1 MPSPPLFVD
10 TPRGLFTANGTWYR
24 TTVAQLRAYAEPVVE
39 AVGIEALIARADE
52 TLAAPRTLAL
62 TALPLLLLGLAPIW
76 AAPIALGLAVAAFVW
91 TPLLTGPTIGRAWKA
106 LGLVPVQLVLYLFVL
121 SFLAAQN
128 LFASVAA
135 GLIGFVILRWG
146 LVDWALGKTL
156 DPLFA
161 RLHKLTRP
169 DAVLRALIVRSA
181 LHSGIPHD
189 KVEAMQRDLIRLLP
203 RR

>member
-24 TTVAQLRAYAEPVVE
+24 TTVAQLRAYAEPVVDK
-39 AVGIEALIARADE
+39 VGIEALIARADQ

-62 TALPLLLLGLAPIW
+62 AALPLLLIALAPVW
-76 AAPIALGLAVAAFVW
+76 AAAIALALAIGAFVW
-91 TPLLTGPTIGRAWKA
+91 TPLLTGPLLGRAWKV

-121 SFLAAQN
+121 SFLAAQS

-135 GLIGFVILRWG
+135 GLIGFVVLRWG
-146 LVDWALGKTL
+146 LVDWALTKLLGS
-156 DPLFA
+156 LFV
-161 RLHKLTRP
+161 RLHALPRP

-181 LHSGIPHD
+181 LHSGIPHARVD
-189 KVEAMQRDLIRLLP
+189 AMQRDLIRLLP

>member
-24 TTVAQLRAYAEPVVE
+24 TTVAQLRTYAEPVVD
-39 AVGIEALIARADE
+39 AMGIETLIARADD

-62 TALPLLLLGLAPIW
+62 TVLPLLLVGLAPVW
-76 AAPIALGLAVAAFVW
+76 AAPIALALAAVAFLW
-91 TPLLTGPTIGRAWKA
+91 TPLLTGPLLGKAWKV

-121 SFLAAQN
+121 SFLAAQG

-135 GLIGFVILRWG
+135 GLLGFVLLRWG
-146 LVDWALGKTL
+146 LVDWTLTKVLG
-156 DPLFA
+156 PVFA
-161 RLHKLTRP
+161 RMHDLPRP

-181 LHSGIPHD
+181 LHSGIPHAEVD
-189 KVEAMQRDLIRLLP
+189 AMQRDLVRLLP